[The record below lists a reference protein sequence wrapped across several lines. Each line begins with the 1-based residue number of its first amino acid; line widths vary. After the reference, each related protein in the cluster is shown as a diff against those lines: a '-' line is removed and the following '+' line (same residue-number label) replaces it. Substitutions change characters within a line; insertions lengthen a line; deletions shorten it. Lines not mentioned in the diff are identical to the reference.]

1 CTTEGDD
8 W

>member
-1 CTTEGDD
+1 CTDEGDD